1 MANTAL
7 GHGALAVALPL
18 LELAEVS
25 FIDHSSQILVSSPSR
40 RRRCRT
46 TVYVVVTDR
55 SKYRAATRS
64 RSLWIKRGH
73 NGLRQRGSTITK
85 VVEDALACLGNRG
98 RQFLLDEL
106 VLVVVTL
113 AC

>member
-7 GHGALAVALPL
+7 GHGDLAVALPL

-55 SKYRAATRS
+55 SKYRAATMS

-73 NGLRQRGSTITK
+73 NGPRQRGSTITK
-85 VVEDALACLGNRG
+85 VVEDALACVGNRG